1 MIRTP
6 AHTAHPCTI
15 HLCGGVFMCRKNQLQ
30 GWAVIAFGIG
40 LLIGTRIG
48 GGFLVGCLGVGIIF
62 FGFSL
67 LLKR

>member
-1 MIRTP
+1 
-6 AHTAHPCTI
+6 
-15 HLCGGVFMCRKNQLQ
+15 MCRKNQLQ

-40 LLIGTRIG
+40 LLVGTKIG
-48 GGFLVGCLGVGIIF
+48 GGFLVGCLGVGIIS